1 MTSRATPAD
10 ERNSRGLG
18 WDIDS
23 SFSSNRGELMPIG
36 SFGHTGFT
44 GTSLWLDPASGMFV
58 VFLSN
63 RVHPDGKGD
72 VTQLR
77 GRVATVAAAAVMPPL
92 SPVARASSS
101 TGADFG
107 PSGPLPASTPA
118 IPPTLAG
125 IDVLRADGFA
135 LLKGKRI
142 GLVTNHTGR
151 ARDGATTIDLLHN
164 SSAATGHTLVA
175 LFSPEHGIRGVL
187 DANVPSTRDEKT
199 GLPIHSLYGDARRPT
214 DAMLQGIDTLVI
226 DLQDIGARFY
236 TYMTTMAYVMEEA
249 AKRKIPVVVL
259 DRPNPIDG
267 FQIEG
272 PTLEKSGLGFTGYF
286 PMPIRHGMTLGELA
300 KLFNGENG
308 IGADLIGCPVEELAA

>member
-1 MTSRATPAD
+1 M
-10 ERNSRGLG
+10 
-18 WDIDS
+18 
-23 SFSSNRGELMPIG
+23 
-36 SFGHTGFT
+36 
-44 GTSLWLDPASGMFV
+44 
-58 VFLSN
+58 
-63 RVHPDGKGD
+63 
-72 VTQLR
+72 
-77 GRVATVAAAAVMPPL
+77 
-92 SPVARASSS
+92 
-101 TGADFG
+101 
-107 PSGPLPASTPA
+107 
-118 IPPTLAG
+118 
-125 IDVLRADGFA
+125 LRADGFA

-151 ARDGATTIDLLHN
+151 ARDGATTIDLLHS

-199 GLPIHSLYGDARRPT
+199 GLPIHSLYGDTRRPT

-249 AKRKIPVVVL
+249 AKRKMPVVVL

-272 PTLEKSGLGFTGYF
+272 PTLDKSGLGFTGYF

-300 KLFNGENG
+300 KLFNGENRHRRRP
-308 IGADLIGCPVEELAA
+308 DGCPVEELAA